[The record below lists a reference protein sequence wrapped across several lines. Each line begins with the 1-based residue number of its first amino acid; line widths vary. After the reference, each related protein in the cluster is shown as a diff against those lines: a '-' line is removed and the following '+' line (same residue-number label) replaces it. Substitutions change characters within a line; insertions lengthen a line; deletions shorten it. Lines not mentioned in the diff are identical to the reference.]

1 MSNYDKIYNDLPTQV
16 SYPVGSATRL
26 AIQEAYAYAE
36 VRLLSVGTGV
46 MVLAIA
52 WTIMIKNIDLKSLPQ
67 VKGTVF

>member
-1 MSNYDKIYNDLPTQV
+1 MSNYDNIYNRLDIQV
-16 SYPVGSATRL
+16 SYPVGNATRI

-36 VRLLSVGTGV
+36 VRLLSVGCGI

-52 WTIMIKNIDLKSLPQ
+52 WTIMIKDIDLKSIPQ